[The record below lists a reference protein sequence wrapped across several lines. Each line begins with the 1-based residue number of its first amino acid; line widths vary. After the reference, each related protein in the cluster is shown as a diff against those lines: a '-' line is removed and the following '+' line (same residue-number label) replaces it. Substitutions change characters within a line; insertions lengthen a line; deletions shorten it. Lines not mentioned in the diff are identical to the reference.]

1 MLHGSYCLIFYHM
14 FFFLSSRIR
23 HTRCALVTGVQTC
36 ALPISLNPS
45 RWSFRNQ
52 CLAGFAAC
60 VALVGFAIFS
70 QFQWNLQPCPLC
82 IFQRIAFA
90 ALALVLL
97 VAGLH
102 APKGA
107 TGRRVYGVLALVPA
121 LAGIAIAARHVWPT
135 PLPADQERKS
145 TRLNSSHQCAPRMP
159 SSA

>member
-1 MLHGSYCLIFYHM
+1 MRISDW
-14 FFFLSSRIR
+14 SSDVCSSDLDHR
-23 HTRCALVTGVQTC
+23 TRSDQRRRPSVT
-36 ALPISLNPS
+36 LNPS

-97 VAGLH
+97 VAGLP

-121 LAGIAIAARHVWPT
+121 LAGLAIAARPVWLT
-135 PLPADQERKS
+135 PLPA
-145 TRLNSSHQCAPRMP
+145 HQVPGPESGRGG
-159 SSA
+159 

>member
-1 MLHGSYCLIFYHM
+1 M
-14 FFFLSSRIR
+14 
-23 HTRCALVTGVQTC
+23 
-36 ALPISLNPS
+36 
-45 RWSFRNQ
+45 
-52 CLAGFAAC
+52 
-60 VALVGFAIFS
+60 ALVGFAIFS

-107 TGRRVYGVLALVPA
+107 TGRRVSGVLALVPA

-135 PLPADQERKS
+135 HLPADPVP
-145 TRLNSSHQCAPRMP
+145 APEIGRA
-159 SSA
+159 SRRGRVCHNV

>member
-1 MLHGSYCLIFYHM
+1 MRISDW
-14 FFFLSSRIR
+14 SSDV
-23 HTRCALVTGVQTC
+23 CSSDL
-36 ALPISLNPS
+36 
-45 RWSFRNQ
+45 
-52 CLAGFAAC
+52 
-60 VALVGFAIFS
+60 FAIFS

-121 LAGIAIAARHVWPT
+121 LAGIAIAARHVWLT
-135 PLPADQERKS
+135 HLPAEIGRATCRERV
-145 TRLNSSHQCAPRMP
+145 CEYV
-159 SSA
+159 

>member
-1 MLHGSYCLIFYHM
+1 M
-14 FFFLSSRIR
+14 
-23 HTRCALVTGVQTC
+23 
-36 ALPISLNPS
+36 
-45 RWSFRNQ
+45 
-52 CLAGFAAC
+52 
-60 VALVGFAIFS
+60 ALVGFAIFS

-121 LAGIAIAARHVWPT
+121 LAGLAIAARHVWPT
-135 PLPADQERKS
+135 NLPADPVPDCGPPLSFLMAVHHLNDVIRRS
-145 TRLNSSHQCAPRMP
+145 TDRRVGN
-159 SSA
+159 